1 LPNEKNL
8 IPNSARTP
16 NERRE
21 NARKA
26 GIASGEARRAKKT
39 VREYAN
45 FLLSLPVSD
54 GRKWNKLSRMGIPP
68 EGIDNKM
75 AVVAALMLAAQ
86 AGDVS
91 AAKELRNIIGEDSV
105 QENDALEKLDA
116 VLADLDEVMRR
127 D

>member
-1 LPNEKNL
+1 M
-8 IPNSARTP
+8 
-16 NERRE
+16 
-21 NARKA
+21 
-26 GIASGEARRAKKT
+26 
-39 VREYAN
+39 REYAN

-54 GRKWNKLSRMGIPP
+54 GQKWNKLSRMGIPP

-116 VLADLDEVMRR
+116 VLAGLDEVMRR

>member
-1 LPNEKNL
+1 MPNEKNL

-39 VREYAN
+39 MREYAN

>member
-1 LPNEKNL
+1 MPNEQNL
-8 IPNSARTP
+8 IPLNQ
-16 NERRE
+16 
-21 NARKA
+21 
-26 GIASGEARRAKKT
+26 RAKSVQREIQSKGGKAKAEKERTKKT
-39 VREYAN
+39 MREYAD

-75 AVVAALMLAAQ
+75 AVIAALMLAAQ